1 MKILFLGPYDSDI
14 IPWIK
19 KCEEEVI
26 VFENKI
32 DLTYI
37 KQNKINFIISYKY
50 RYIINKEVI
59 IHLRRKIINLH
70 ISFLPW
76 NRGADPNIWSFI
88 DNTPKGV
95 SIHFISEGLDKGDI
109 IVQKEVFF
117 NSNDETLKSS
127 YDKLNGLVKKLFK
140 SNWGKIKSNKIE
152 PIKQKGKGSY
162 HNSIDLLKY
171 KEIISDSGWEMKVNL
186 LSKIKN
192 ENIGI

>member
-95 SIHFISEGLDKGDI
+95 SNSFHF
-109 IVQKEVFF
+109 
-117 NSNDETLKSS
+117 
-127 YDKLNGLVKKLFK
+127 
-140 SNWGKIKSNKIE
+140 
-152 PIKQKGKGSY
+152 
-162 HNSIDLLKY
+162 
-171 KEIISDSGWEMKVNL
+171 
-186 LSKIKN
+186 
-192 ENIGI
+192 